1 MTRTPWVAAAVLALA
16 ACAPKAETPEH
27 MQARLRA
34 ESDSAKAAIQAANAR
49 FAGYLAA
56 GKADSAALLYAEDA
70 VMFPSGTP
78 AISGRAAI
86 QAQFRQWV
94 EMGRWTVQPTTHHV
108 EASGPV
114 AVETGSNVT
123 TFTPGRR
130 APRGMAARYPDTTNY
145 ETAWR
150 KVGGR
155 WLITRDMAVTTRAP
169 APATTR

>member
-1 MTRTPWVAAAVLALA
+1 MTRTAWIAVASLALV
-16 ACAPKAETPEH
+16 ACAPKPETADQA
-27 MQARLRA
+27 QARLRA
-34 ESDSAKAAIQAANAR
+34 ESDSARTAIEAANAR

-56 GKADSAALLYAEDA
+56 GQADSAALIYAEDA

-78 AISGRAAI
+78 AITGRAAI
-86 QAQFRQWV
+86 LAQFRQWV
-94 EMGRWTVQPTTHHV
+94 GMGHWTVKATTREV

-114 AVETGSNVT
+114 AVETGTNVT
-123 TFTPGRR
+123 TFAPGPN

-150 KVGGR
+150 KVDGR

-169 APATTR
+169 ASATRP

>member
-1 MTRTPWVAAAVLALA
+1 MTGTHWAAAALLALA
-16 ACAPKAETPEH
+16 ACAPKPETPEQA
-27 MQARLRA
+27 QARLRA
-34 ESDSAKAAIQAANAR
+34 ESDSAKTAIKAANAR

-56 GKADSAALLYAEDA
+56 GKADSAALIYAEDA

-78 AISGRAAI
+78 AITGRVAI
-86 QAQFRQWV
+86 LAQLRRWV
-94 EMGRWTVQPTTHHV
+94 EMGHWTVKSTTSQV

-123 TFTPGRR
+123 TFTPGPH

-169 APATTR
+169 APAGTR

>member
-1 MTRTPWVAAAVLALA
+1 MTRTAWIAAASLALA
-16 ACAPKAETPEH
+16 ACAPKPETAEQA
-27 MQARLRA
+27 QARLRA
-34 ESDSAKAAIQAANAR
+34 ESDSAKTAIEAANAR
-49 FAGYLAA
+49 FAGYLSA
-56 GKADSAALLYAEDA
+56 GQADSAALIYAEDA
-70 VMFPSGTP
+70 VLFPSGTP

-86 QAQFRQWV
+86 MAQFQQWV
-94 EMGRWTVQPTTHHV
+94 AMGHWTVEATTREV

-114 AVETGSNVT
+114 AVETGSNIT
-123 TFTPGRR
+123 TFTPGPN

-169 APATTR
+169 APTTRP

>member
-1 MTRTPWVAAAVLALA
+1 MTRIPWVAAALLALA
-16 ACAPKAETPEH
+16 ACAPKPETPEQA
-27 MQARLRA
+27 QARLRA
-34 ESDSAKAAIQAANAR
+34 ESDSAKTAIEAANAR

-56 GKADSAALLYAEDA
+56 GQADSAALIYAEDA

-86 QAQFRQWV
+86 LAQLQQWV
-94 EMGRWTVQPTTHHV
+94 AMGHWTVKATTREV

-123 TFTPGRR
+123 TFTPGPN

-155 WLITRDMAVTTRAP
+155 WLITRDMAITTRGASP
-169 APATTR
+169 AKTP

>member
-1 MTRTPWVAAAVLALA
+1 MTGTPWVAAALLALA
-16 ACAPKAETPEH
+16 ACAPKTETPEQ
-27 MQARLRA
+27 MRTRLRA
-34 ESDSAKAAIQAANAR
+34 ESDSAKTAIQAANAR

-56 GKADSAALLYAEDA
+56 GKADSAALVYAEDA

-78 AISGRAAI
+78 PISGRAAI

-94 EMGRWTVQPTTHHV
+94 GMGHWTVQPTTRQV

-123 TFTPGRR
+123 TFTPGKN

-150 KVGGR
+150 KVDGR

-169 APATTR
+169 APAKTR